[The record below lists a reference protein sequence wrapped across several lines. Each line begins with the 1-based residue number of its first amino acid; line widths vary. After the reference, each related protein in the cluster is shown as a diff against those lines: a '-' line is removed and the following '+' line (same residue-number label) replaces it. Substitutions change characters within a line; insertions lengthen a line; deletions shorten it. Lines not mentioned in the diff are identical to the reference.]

1 MPVRINAR
9 ARQSLYQ
16 KKHELKSQTE
26 EETNSLILKLS
37 SLAVLKDEDQNVLRS
52 LTRDASTVP
61 AYTDLIR
68 EGDKPDGVYLI
79 VEGIACRYKLRA
91 NGTRQIMAYL
101 VPGDFCD
108 LDVALLQRM
117 DHTLA
122 TLSACRVVH
131 IDLGTIT
138 NLTEHHPSIAHA
150 LRLATLVDEATL
162 REWLLNIGRR
172 SAPERIAHLFCEL
185 LLRFEAVGRVS
196 ADSYDLHIRQEDL
209 ADTTGLSTV
218 HVNRTLQYLRQE
230 GLIEF
235 DGRRMKILDL
245 PKLKELSEFKSNYL
259 HLGEQRVA

>member
-1 MPVRINAR
+1 
-9 ARQSLYQ
+9 
-16 KKHELKSQTE
+16 
-26 EETNSLILKLS
+26 
-37 SLAVLKDEDQNVLRS
+37 
-52 LTRDASTVP
+52 
-61 AYTDLIR
+61 
-68 EGDKPDGVYLI
+68 
-79 VEGIACRYKLRA
+79 
-91 NGTRQIMAYL
+91 MAYL

-122 TLSACRVVH
+122 TLSPCQVVR
-131 IDLGTIT
+131 IDLDTISD
-138 NLTEHHPSIAHA
+138 LTKHHPSIAHA

-185 LLRFEAVGRVS
+185 LLRLEAVGRVS
-196 ADSYDLHIRQEDL
+196 ADSYDLPIRQDDL

-218 HVNRTLQYLRQE
+218 HVNRTLQHLRRE

-235 DGRRMKILDL
+235 DGRRVKVVDL
-245 PKLKELSEFKSNYL
+245 SRLKELSDFKSNYL